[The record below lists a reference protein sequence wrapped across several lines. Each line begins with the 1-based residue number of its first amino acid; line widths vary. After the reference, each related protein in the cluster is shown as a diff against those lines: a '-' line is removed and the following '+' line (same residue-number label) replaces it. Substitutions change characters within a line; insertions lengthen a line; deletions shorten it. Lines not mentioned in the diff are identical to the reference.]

1 MWIVNFHVLLSMD
14 KFLGINCTQVHLYH
28 CLLSSY
34 AKFGARL
41 LKRQNVE
48 MFMGGVL
55 TFKCFKRSLNI
66 VLNNIRKYQYIII
79 SDNKMKLNNIISDN
93 NISSHNNIVQN
104 DMSTTTSPE

>member
-1 MWIVNFHVLLSMD
+1 
-14 KFLGINCTQVHLYH
+14 
-28 CLLSSY
+28 
-34 AKFGARL
+34 
-41 LKRQNVE
+41 